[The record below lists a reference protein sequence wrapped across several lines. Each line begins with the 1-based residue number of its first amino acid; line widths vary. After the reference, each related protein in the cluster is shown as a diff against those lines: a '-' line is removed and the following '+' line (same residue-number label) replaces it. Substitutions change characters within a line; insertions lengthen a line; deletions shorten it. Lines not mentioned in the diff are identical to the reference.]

1 MHILLVHQFFLG
13 ENDSGGSRFNQFVK
27 YWEEQ
32 GHTVTVLAGTVNY
45 STGQKDDKYKGR
57 IITEE
62 NPSEATRVLRCY
74 VSDGYNKNFI
84 GRLFGYFS
92 FNLSS
97 TLALFKVK
105 KPDIILV
112 TSPPLF
118 VGITGIIGKFLKRKP
133 LIFEIRDLWP
143 ESAIDTGVLTSK
155 PIIKIAYLVEKL
167 SYKAADKINVLT
179 PAFREK
185 LISRKNINPQR
196 IVYVPNGADT
206 DIFMP
211 DETVTWVREEYGLQN
226 KFILTY
232 MGAHGLA
239 NNLSSLL
246 EVAKKIKELD
256 GDVHFMLIGDGM
268 KKPELMEY
276 AELNNL
282 TNVTFVDAQP
292 KNIMPDFCN
301 SSDLCTAVLQD
312 IDTFKTVYPNKVFD
326 YMSCKKPI
334 LLGIDGVVREL
345 VEDSNAGV
353 YVNPNEAENVVKKI
367 LELKKNPGRLEQM
380 GNNGYEFVIKN
391 FERKTLAQ
399 KYTSYM
405 EEII

>member
-13 ENDSGGSRFNQFVK
+13 KNDSGGSRFNQFVK

-32 GHTVTVLAGTVNY
+32 GHTLTVLAGTVNY
-45 STGQKDDKYKGR
+45 STGYKDDKYKGK

-62 NPSEATRVLRCY
+62 NLSESTKVLRCY
-74 VSDGYNKNFI
+74 VSDGYNKNFL

-155 PIIKIAYLVEKL
+155 PIIKIAYMVEKL
-167 SYKAADKINVLT
+167 SYKVADKINVLT
-179 PAFREK
+179 PAFKEK
-185 LISRKNINPQR
+185 LITKKNINPNK
-196 IVYVPNGADT
+196 IIYVPNGADT
-206 DIFMP
+206 DIFKP
-211 DETVTWVREEYGLQN
+211 DDSVKWVREKYNLQN
-226 KFILTY
+226 KFIITY

-239 NNLSSLL
+239 NNLTSLL
-246 EVAKKIKELD
+246 EVAKKIKNLD
-256 GDVHFMLIGDGM
+256 EEVHFMLIGDGM
-268 KKPELMEY
+268 KKTELIEY
-276 AELNNL
+276 AEFNNL
-282 TNVTFVDAQP
+282 TNVTFIDAQP
-292 KNIMPDFCN
+292 KNLMPDFCN
-301 SSDLCTAVLQD
+301 SSDLCTAILQD

-334 LLGIDGVVREL
+334 LLGIDGVARIL
-345 VEDSNAGV
+345 VEDNEAGV
-353 YVNPNEAENVVKKI
+353 YVNPNETDNFVKEI
-367 LELKKNPGRLEQM
+367 LELKSNQNRLDDM

-391 FERKTLAQ
+391 FERSNLAQ
-399 KYTSYM
+399 KYTTYM
-405 EEII
+405 EEFI

>member
-45 STGQKDDKYKGR
+45 STGQKDEKYKGR

-62 NPSEATRVLRCY
+62 NLSGAIRVLRCY

-97 TLALFKVK
+97 TFALFKVK

-185 LISRKNINPQR
+185 LISKKNVNPER
-196 IVYVPNGADT
+196 IIYVPNGADT
-206 DIFMP
+206 DIFIP
-211 DETVTWVREEYGLQN
+211 DDTVTWVRDEYGLQY
-226 KFILTY
+226 KFIVTY

-246 EVAKKIKELD
+246 DVAKEIKDLD
-256 GDVHFMLIGDGM
+256 ENVHFMLIGDGM

-292 KNIMPDFCN
+292 KNVMSDFCN

-326 YMSCKKPI
+326 YMSCKKPV

-353 YVNPNEAENVVKKI
+353 YVNPNETENVVKNI
-367 LELKKNPGRLEQM
+367 LELKNNPSRLEQM

-391 FERKTLAQ
+391 FERKNLAK
-399 KYTSYM
+399 KYISYM
-405 EEII
+405 EETI